1 NNANQVKA
9 VVVTARSGYYF
20 PGHGLASDTM
30 CSADLQIDDRMATD
44 DEASAVWRGGRDLL
58 AATLADHDIP
68 LVIVHD
74 VPEQERWQSDYLTR
88 RSPTSCSVERTAAES
103 YGRAARQAEEAV
115 ADEHPNVSIV
125 DPFTILCDE
134 QLCSPTHDST
144 IVYRDDHHLTPAGS
158 RLLRPVIENALS
170 SLG

>member
-1 NNANQVKA
+1 
-9 VVVTARSGYYF
+9 
-20 PGHGLASDTM
+20 M
-30 CSADLQIDDRMATD
+30 CSAGLRTDDRMATN
-44 DEASAVWRGGRDLL
+44 DEASAIWRSGLALL

-74 VPEQERWQSDYLTR
+74 VPELERWPSDCLTR
-88 RSPTSCSVERTAAES
+88 RSPTYCSVERTAAES

-134 QLCSPTHDST
+134 HHCSPTHHTT

-158 RLLRPVIENALS
+158 RLLRPIIDDALAAIT
-170 SLG
+170 